1 MNRHPVGVRGDIM
14 ENCGYHS
21 DELKQLRSVLDSI
34 IAEAKERGL
43 DLPVEDII
51 ERMFGLADEGERD
64 PERLR
69 AAVLG
74 ELISA
79 SEAAREKRIGW
90 RVTPRNG

>member
-1 MNRHPVGVRGDIM
+1 M
-14 ENCGYHS
+14 ENYGYHS

-51 ERMFGLADEGERD
+51 ECMFGLADEGERD
-64 PERLR
+64 PEKLK

-79 SEAAREKRIGW
+79 SEAA
-90 RVTPRNG
+90 

>member
-1 MNRHPVGVRGDIM
+1 M

-21 DELKQLRSVLDSI
+21 DELKQLRSILDSI

-51 ERMFGLADEGERD
+51 ERMFNLADEGERD
-64 PERLR
+64 PEKLR

-74 ELISA
+74 ESISD
-79 SEAAREKRIGW
+79 SRAA
-90 RVTPRNG
+90 

>member
-1 MNRHPVGVRGDIM
+1 M
-14 ENCGYHS
+14 ENYGYHS

-51 ERMFGLADEGERD
+51 ERMFDLADEGERD
-64 PERLR
+64 PEKLR

-74 ELISA
+74 EPISA
-79 SEAAREKRIGW
+79 SRAA
-90 RVTPRNG
+90 